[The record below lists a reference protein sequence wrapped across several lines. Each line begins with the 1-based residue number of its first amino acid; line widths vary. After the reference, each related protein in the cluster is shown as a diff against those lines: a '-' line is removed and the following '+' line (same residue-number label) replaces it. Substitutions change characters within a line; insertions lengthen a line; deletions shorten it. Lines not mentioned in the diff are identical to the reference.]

1 MSRSIYINQK
11 IKSFKKNIIISG
23 DKSLSIRFALMASQA
38 IGSSKIYNLLNSED
52 VLSTLN
58 CLKKLGIKLKNNKK
72 YCEIYGKGLNGFS
85 FKNNT
90 ILNCQNSGTLARLMC
105 GLLSKSTKSVI
116 LKGDKSLS
124 KRDFSRVIKPLNL
137 FGIKIKSNNH
147 KLPLKITGTNYLRPI
162 QWNEM
167 LKSAQVK
174 TSILLASLNTP
185 GITNITA
192 LKSRDH
198 TERLFKFLKIP
209 ISIKKRNKFD
219 LIKIRGQY
227 QYKSFITEVP
237 GDISSASFFI
247 VLALLSKDS
256 EMLIKNVNVNKTRT
270 GIIDVLKKMNAKIKV
285 QNHKTYNG
293 EEIAD
298 IKVKNTE
305 KLKAIKPSPSINSR
319 AIDELPLIFL
329 ACSKAKGV
337 SYFRDLGELRHKE
350 QDRLKFS
357 AKFLKMIGIK
367 VIETKNSLKIYGNP
381 NLNLDGK
388 YVVKNFM
395 KDHRAFMMS
404 AVAALSLGG
413 NWKIHDSDSIK
424 TSFPTFL
431 NLIKK
436 LGAKFNK

>member
-1 MSRSIYINQK
+1 MSQSIYINQK
-11 IKSFKKNIIISG
+11 IKSFKKNIFISG

-38 IGSSKIYNLLNSED
+38 VGKSKIYNLLNSED

-72 YCEIYGKGLNGFS
+72 YCEIHGKGLNGFS

-90 ILNCQNSGTLARLMC
+90 ILNCQNSGTLARLIC
-105 GLLSKSTKSVI
+105 GLLSKSIKSVI

-162 QWNEM
+162 KWNEM

-185 GITNITA
+185 GITKINA

-209 ISIKKRNKFD
+209 ISIKKKNKFD
-219 LIKIRGQY
+219 LIKTRGQY
-227 QYKSFITEVP
+227 QYKSFIAEIP

-247 VLALLSKDS
+247 ILALLSKDS
-256 EMLIKNVNVNKTRT
+256 EILIKNVNVNKTRT
-270 GIIDVLKKMNAKIKV
+270 GIVDMLKKMNAKIKI
-285 QNHKTYNG
+285 QNYKISNG

-298 IKVKNTE
+298 INVKNTK
-305 KLKAIKPSPSINSR
+305 KLKAIKPNPSINSR

-329 ACSKAKGV
+329 ACSKAKGI

-350 QDRLKFS
+350 QDRLRFS

-413 NWKIHDSDSIK
+413 DWKIHDSDSVK

-431 NLIKK
+431 NIIKK